1 MKPVQEKWEIIKNAV
16 ITEYNISPIAV
27 KTWIQPMEYYS
38 ETNDT
43 VTIMLPNN
51 KAKILELITEK
62 YKDIFIIAI
71 SEALNSDYDVNFIV
85 EEFNPSEKNENQN
98 PVSEKESTNTG
109 LIKKYTFDICGQ
121 RLSCRGRNSR
131 NRQ

>member
-51 KAKILELITEK
+51 KAKMESNK
-62 YKDIFIIAI
+62 F
-71 SEALNSDYDVNFIV
+71 NF
-85 EEFNPSEKNENQN
+85 
-98 PVSEKESTNTG
+98 
-109 LIKKYTFDICGQ
+109 
-121 RLSCRGRNSR
+121 
-131 NRQ
+131 